1 MSRLRVRALEER
13 AFTLVE
19 LLVVIAIIGTLFGL
33 LLPAIQRSRES
44 SRRSTCLS
52 NIRQLALAA
61 LEFEVRAR
69 RYPPVIDQ
77 LPVQQ
82 QDALATE
89 RYTTW
94 AVILLGDMGRQG
106 IIDKYALG
114 HVPMPS
120 YFIETYLCPSDGS
133 KSRRGAVL
141 SYVANAGWGTSA
153 AHQRPSNGAFLNRAY
168 QPKAA
173 VLEGHWKDGKDHT
186 LSFSERVDIANYDI
200 MGWNGFKAA
209 AENGDQIDRDVVDSD
224 NADRIWGPVFVWHRN
239 PQKCSYINP
248 VTTCKCNNPDPSCAP
263 EEGTGRYMA
272 KNCTLQCNI
281 EERSPNATPS
291 SEHSG
296 GVNVAFASGR
306 ARFLR
311 ETIDYDV
318 YRALMTLNDKLSDS
332 PLRDMMVDDA
342 SLQ

>member
-1 MSRLRVRALEER
+1 MSRLGVRAPSEG
-13 AFTLVE
+13 AFSLVE
-19 LLVVIAIIGTLFGL
+19 LLIVIAIVGCLMAL
-33 LLPAIQRSRES
+33 LLPAVQRARES

-52 NIRQLALAA
+52 NIRQLALAS
-61 LEFEVRAR
+61 LGYEVRSR
-69 RYPPVIDQ
+69 RYPAVIDQ
-77 LPVQQ
+77 LSVQQ
-82 QDALATE
+82 QDPSATE

-94 AVILLGDMGRQG
+94 AVVLLGDLEHQD
-106 IIDKYALG
+106 IVDEYATG
-114 HVPMPS
+114 HVPLPS
-120 YFIETYLCPSDGS
+120 HYIATYFCPSDGGKTRS
-133 KSRRGAVL
+133 GSVL
-141 SYVANAGWGTSA
+141 SYAANAGWGTSA
-153 AHQRPSNGAFLNRAY
+153 AHQRPSNGPFLNRAY

-173 VLEGHWKDGKDHT
+173 VLEGNWKDGKDCT
-186 LSFSERVDIANYDI
+186 LAFAERTDLGNYDI

-209 AENGDQIDRDVVDSD
+209 AAGDEQIDRDVVEAE

-248 VTTCKCNNPDPSCAP
+248 TTTCRCKTPDPSCQP
-263 EEGTGRYMA
+263 QEGTGRYFG
-272 KNCTLQCNI
+272 KSCTLQCNI

-291 SEHSG
+291 STHGG

-306 ARFLR
+306 AIFLK

-332 PLRDMMVDDA
+332 PKRDIVIDDA